1 MELPPGFSSREE
13 YELNLAVK
21 RDREADPEG
30 WARRDA
36 EIRRAEE
43 LGLFEPPFNSP
54 PAEKSRISLS

>member
-30 WARRDA
+30 WPEETPKSDELRSSDFLNRRSTPRLLKKA
-36 EIRRAEE
+36 V
-43 LGLFEPPFNSP
+43 FH
-54 PAEKSRISLS
+54 